1 MMILHYF
8 IFSLLL
14 GSFPGGGDIDAD
26 FQGNIYVLD
35 KGTRVL
41 TKFSPQGDKL
51 AEVRDY
57 VVDERS
63 YRFDEPSAVV
73 ARSGID
79 VWVADMRNHR
89 VLRFDRT
96 LELVGSLYTQDDPDE
111 RRRFGLPRDL
121 AVTRQGD
128 LLVVDGENARVL
140 RFDPLGRVVRSFGG
154 ATSGKGHL
162 TYPVNVEVD
171 DKDNAYVL
179 DNGSILRYDPFGS
192 FTGRLKLPIDGQIT
206 TFTIDG
212 DTLVVCDSSLAL
224 VYSLNPLQN
233 VDAIECENTPLKIRR
248 LAGAYYM
255 VEQKRAGRVIVKEH
269 E

>member
-26 FQGNIYVLD
+26 IHGNIYVLD

-41 TKFSPQGDKL
+41 TKFSPLGDKL

-63 YRFDEPSAVV
+63 VGFDEPSAVV

-79 VWVADMRNHR
+79 VWVADMRHHR
-89 VLRFDRT
+89 ILRFNRT
-96 LELVGSLYTQDDPDE
+96 LDLVGMLYTQDDPDE

-128 LLVVDGENARVL
+128 LLVVDGENVRVL

-162 TYPVNVEVD
+162 TFPTEIEVD

-192 FTGRLKLPIDGQIT
+192 FTGRLELPIDGQIT
-206 TFTIDG
+206 TFSIDG
-212 DTLVVCDSSLAL
+212 DTLVVCDSSIAL
-224 VYSLNPLQN
+224 IYSLNPLRN
-233 VDAIECENTPLKIRR
+233 VDAIECEKTPQRIRR
-248 LAGAYYM
+248 LGGTYYL
-255 VEQKRAGRVIVKEH
+255 VEQKRAGRVEAKNH